1 VGYQHQDAGG
11 LEMKVLG
18 IDPSNTKHAWAAY
31 DSDAHVVMGH
41 GRDLM
46 GDWPEVVFISRMDAI
61 VVEMVASY
69 GMAAGA
75 TLFDTCVEIGRLLI
89 HMRPLHENI
98 RRVTRQRVKL
108 SICGQARAKD
118 ANVRQA
124 LLDLWGGKEAT
135 KKGRPLHGLAA
146 DTWAALA
153 VAVAATRPGL
163 EYYVPAAERGA
174 K

>member
-1 VGYQHQDAGG
+1 
-11 LEMKVLG
+11 MKILG
-18 IDPSNTKHAWAAY
+18 IDPSNTRHAWAAY
-31 DSDAHVVMGH
+31 DSDAHAVTAH
-41 GRDLM
+41 GRDLCNEWEWACVPFESL
-46 GDWPEVVFISRMDAI
+46 DRI
-61 VVEMVASY
+61 VIEMVASY

-75 TLFDTCVEIGRLLI
+75 TLFDTCVEIGRLLD
-89 HMRPLHENI
+89 HLQPFHKNT
-98 RRVTRQRVKL
+98 RRVTRQQVKL
-108 SICGQARAKD
+108 AICGQARAKD

-135 KKGRPLHGLAA
+135 KKGGPLHGIAA

-163 EYYVPAAERGA
+163 EYYIPAAERGA

>member
-1 VGYQHQDAGG
+1 
-11 LEMKVLG
+11 MKILG
-18 IDPSNTKHAWAAY
+18 IDPSNTRHAWAAY

-41 GRDLM
+41 GRDLYEEW
-46 GDWPEVVFISRMDAI
+46 GVVPFASLDYT

-75 TLFDTCVEIGRLLI
+75 TLFDTCVEIGKLMMRLSPT
-89 HMRPLHENI
+89 RAYI
-98 RRVTRQRVKL
+98 RRVTRQQVKL
-108 SICGQARAKD
+108 AICGQARAKD

-124 LLDLWGGKEAT
+124 LLDLWGGKDAT
-135 KKGRPLHGLAA
+135 KKGGPLHGIAA

-163 EYYVPAAERGA
+163 EYYVPAAERGTP
-174 K
+174 